1 MAPRR
6 LQPTK
11 PPILRERERHA
22 HSRKPRTLIDVL
34 ASARQTQ
41 EKKPGAWKKFTD
53 STFGTLLLI
62 FGAAAA
68 LLTILF
74 LGVIALGNNAEVSS
88 TTPVP
93 PTAYRI
99 SGMEFAISYWER
111 AEDSQTITR
120 DNNCEW
126 YEGDPIEKIA
136 KFGAVDV
143 VYCRE
148 HVLKLVETND
158 FNEAEFYLDT
168 LGKVEGLVATMEYY
182 ALDGS
187 EPIVAETHVSGNRNE
202 LMGFRAEMNERLKL
216 DNCIYKNFLGGIK
229 AGDCPEQ

>member
-93 PTAYRI
+93 PTAI
-99 SGMEFAISYWER
+99 SSSF
-111 AEDSQTITR
+111 
-120 DNNCEW
+120 
-126 YEGDPIEKIA
+126 
-136 KFGAVDV
+136 F
-143 VYCRE
+143 
-148 HVLKLVETND
+148 
-158 FNEAEFYLDT
+158 F
-168 LGKVEGLVATMEYY
+168 
-182 ALDGS
+182 
-187 EPIVAETHVSGNRNE
+187 
-202 LMGFRAEMNERLKL
+202 
-216 DNCIYKNFLGGIK
+216 
-229 AGDCPEQ
+229 